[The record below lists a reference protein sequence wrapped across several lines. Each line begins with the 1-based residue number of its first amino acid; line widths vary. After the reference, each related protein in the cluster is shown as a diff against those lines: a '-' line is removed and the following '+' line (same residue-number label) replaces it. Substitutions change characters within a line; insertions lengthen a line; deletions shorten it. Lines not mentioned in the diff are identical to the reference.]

1 MAATR
6 EEKLKMLT
14 EELSVEFRET
24 LVDVLKEKEIIS
36 KSEFARMTGLLVDA
50 FDELLAEVPN
60 QKRMLRKL
68 REYGMGISN
77 IDYTSDIED
86 EMLKQATKVIR
97 EKIVRKGEREKLA
110 RLAAKEIIE
119 NWLTLDEDMV
129 ERIAGF
135 DGLLESIQEKTE
147 DKFEYDDSDFIEI
160 MLELGAILSAKYME
174 RLSDEQLDDLLERA
188 VKVAKMIEEGEDLGE
203 ELLHLAQAALQNLG
217 IVAMMRRAFAGLL
230 LSDLIIRQIGK
241 SLGIKEKISVTD
253 FIIYVGVKIL
263 EKEELPNADKAQ
275 VARVRKILEKVVAL

>member
-1 MAATR
+1 MAATK
-6 EEKLKMLT
+6 EDKLKALT

-24 LVDVLKEKEIIS
+24 LIEVLKEKGIIS
-36 KSEFARMTGLLVDA
+36 KDEFALMTGLLVDA
-50 FDELLAEVPN
+50 FDELLAEEPN
-60 QKRMLRKL
+60 QKRMQRKL
-68 REYGMGISN
+68 REYCMKISD

-86 EMLKQATKVIR
+86 EMLKQATHVIR

-110 RLAAKEIIE
+110 RLAAKEVID

-147 DKFEYDDSDFIEI
+147 DKFEYDDKEFIDK
-160 MLELGAILSAKYME
+160 MLELGAVLSAKYME
-174 RLSDEQLDDLLERA
+174 RLSDEQVNELLDSAL
-188 VKVAKMIEEGEDLGE
+188 KVAKMVEAGEDLGD
-203 ELLHLAQAALQNLG
+203 ELLHLAQNALQNLG

-253 FIIYVGVKIL
+253 FIIYVGVKVI
-263 EKEELPNADKAQ
+263 EKEELPDADKAQ
-275 VARVRKILEKVVAL
+275 VTKVREILEKVVAM